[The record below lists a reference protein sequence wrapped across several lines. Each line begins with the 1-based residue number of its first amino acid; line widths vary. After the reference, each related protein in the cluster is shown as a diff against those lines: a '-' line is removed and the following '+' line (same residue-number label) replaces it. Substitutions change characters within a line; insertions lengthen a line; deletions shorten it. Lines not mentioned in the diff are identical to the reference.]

1 MAKLKLKKE
10 TFLKLLIN
18 PIFIISFVIFLNSFL
33 FIYIKT
39 SKNLTAKCY
48 QQNKE
53 RPQKKACERYQNL
66 SKEEK
71 IVLNVTKISKKMKNK
86 NLLSLEK
93 KYYIMRKNSLV

>member
-66 SKEEK
+66 SKDEK
-71 IVLNVTKISKKMKNK
+71 NAMILSWTLPKSLRRWKTKTCW
-86 NLLSLEK
+86 
-93 KYYIMRKNSLV
+93 V

>member
-66 SKEEK
+66 SKDK
-71 IVLNVTKISKKMKNK
+71 KNAMILSWTLPKSLRRWKTKTCW
-86 NLLSLEK
+86 
-93 KYYIMRKNSLV
+93 V